1 MRRAVRITGTL
12 MIVAGLLSI
21 GWALLVWQWQDP
33 FTAIYTHFKQR
44 ELASAYAKRFDA
56 FRLPAAAAAPSLAA
70 ERRTVAREA
79 RRYRLTSHR
88 GEALGRMRIPRLG
101 LNLILVDGTD
111 HESLKRGPGRYAGAL
126 QDLTGVTGTPPPDFM
141 PGEGQL
147 VYVAGHRTTYLAPF
161 SHIDRLRPG
170 DPVTVELPYATFEYR
185 ISSTRIVPATD
196 LASLKSHGREVLVL
210 QACHPRFFASH
221 RYLAYARPVR
231 IIPRGGAP
239 FAPPA
244 TEAVAAAKSSG

>member
-1 MRRAVRITGTL
+1 
-12 MIVAGLLSI
+12 MIVAGVGTLA
-21 GWALLVWQWQDP
+21 WALLVWRWEDP
-33 FTAIYTHFKQR
+33 FTAVYTHFKQR
-44 ELASAYAKRFDA
+44 ELAAAYAKRFEA
-56 FRLPAAAAAPSLAA
+56 FRPPARTTVSLAA
-70 ERRTVAREA
+70 ERRAVAIDA

-111 HESLKRGPGRYAGAL
+111 HESLKRGPGRYAGEAK
-126 QDLTGVTGTPPPDFM
+126 DLTGVSGTPPKDFM

-170 DPVTVELPYATFEYR
+170 DPVVVELPYATFEYR
-185 ISSTRIVPATD
+185 ISRSRIVPATD
-196 LASLKSHGREVLVL
+196 LASLKSRGREVLVL

-231 IIPRGGAP
+231 ITPRGGTPFVPAAP
-239 FAPPA
+239 
-244 TEAVAAAKSSG
+244 EAIAAAK